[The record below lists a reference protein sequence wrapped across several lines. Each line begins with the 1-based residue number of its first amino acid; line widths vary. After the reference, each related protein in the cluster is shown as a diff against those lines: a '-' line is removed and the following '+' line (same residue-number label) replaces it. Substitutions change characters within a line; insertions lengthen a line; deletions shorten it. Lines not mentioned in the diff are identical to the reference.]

1 MDKKTKLKICSM
13 SADARKGIASEVE
26 SANGSQR
33 DVDMCPTEYTVV
45 LDKYAVDSM
54 LFELVEE
61 KFNDILP
68 CLLEGVDYTPEELI
82 GYEWWTELTNL
93 SQRQAHF
100 CLKHM
105 ATMPGTRLTDMAN
118 ASCNKTTFRID

>member
-1 MDKKTKLKICSM
+1 MDTKAGNGITSEAEMCST
-13 SADARKGIASEVE
+13 D
-26 SANGSQR
+26 
-33 DVDMCPTEYTVV
+33 CTVV
-45 LDKYAVDSM
+45 LDKFAVDSM

-68 CLLEGVDYTPEELI
+68 CLLSGMEYAAEELI

-93 SQRQAHF
+93 SQRQAHL

-105 ATMPGTRLTDMAN
+105 APMPESRLIDMAIE
-118 ASCNKTTFRID
+118 SSNKTTFRID

>member
-1 MDKKTKLKICSM
+1 MKLENIVGNAEM
-13 SADARKGIASEVE
+13 AADRE
-26 SANGSQR
+26 N
-33 DVDMCPTEYTVV
+33 DMCPTEYIVV

-68 CLLEGVDYTPEELI
+68 CLLEGVEYTPEELI

-93 SQRQAHF
+93 SQRQAHL

-105 ATMPGTRLTDMAN
+105 ATMPGTRLTDMA
-118 ASCNKTTFRID
+118 SVKTSKTTFRIN